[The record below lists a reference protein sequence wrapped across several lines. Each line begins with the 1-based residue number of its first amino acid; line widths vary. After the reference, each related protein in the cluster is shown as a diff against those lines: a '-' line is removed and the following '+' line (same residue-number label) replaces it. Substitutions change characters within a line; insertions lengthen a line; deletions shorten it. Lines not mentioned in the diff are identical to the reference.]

1 MRINVQHR
9 KREKEK
15 KNKSGLRKKTTE
27 VKQSQLM
34 RPDGKACLFPGVPV
48 TYSLLKYSVKQGR
61 SWSDREQR
69 LTT

>member
-1 MRINVQHR
+1 MYST
-9 KREKEK
+9 EKEK
-15 KNKSGLRKKTTE
+15 KKKRTKVASGKKNTE